1 MINLLNDYLTN
12 RKQRVVIDGN
22 SSSWVDIPAGV
33 PQGPILRRLLFL
45 VYFNDFSD
53 GLKSQCESD
62 DTFLF
67 AIAHDNN
74 TSVSDI
80 NKDLKLISNWVF
92 QWKMSYNQHL
102 SMQPQEIT
110 KFSLYTN

>member
-1 MINLLNDYLTN
+1 MTS
-12 RKQRVVIDGN
+12 QMV
-22 SSSWVDIPAGV
+22 
-33 PQGPILRRLLFL
+33 
-45 VYFNDFSD
+45 
-53 GLKSQCESD
+53 LKVSVSLM
-62 DTFLF
+62 TPFLF

-110 KFSLYTN
+110 KFSL